1 MIRRAAPGLGLLLA
15 FSVAANGQSPP
26 ESVYAPPELPRAD
39 QGVNEGAVHFG
50 LGLSYFT
57 DYVYRGVEVFE
68 VPAHEDSL
76 NLQIDTKLSFDLGKL
91 PHPYVAVFANIAD
104 SDPISNFQE
113 IRPTVGFDWTIKPLV
128 ISAGY
133 TTYLYPERDQRQT
146 SEVFVGLALDEKTLY
161 HGEPI
166 PVPYVM
172 AAYDFDLY
180 NGVYVEAGLKYRYA
194 FDEIG
199 LTLTGSASV
208 AYVAGYAATI
218 DGDNGGLEPGFFT
231 SGDKPRENINGLQH
245 YQLGLTA
252 EYSLNKLFNVSTRY
266 GDFALRGGIYY
277 TDGIDNA
284 PAATTQLW
292 GGAGIILSY

>member
-1 MIRRAAPGLGLLLA
+1 MMRRAAPGIALVLALGVRS
-15 FSVAANGQSPP
+15 FGQAAP
-26 ESVYAPPELPRAD
+26 ESVYAPPELPRPD

-104 SDPISNFQE
+104 SDPLSNFQE

-128 ISAGY
+128 ISGGY

-146 SEVFVGLALDEKTLY
+146 SEVFMGLALDEKTLY
-161 HGEPI
+161 HGDPI
-166 PVPYVM
+166 PVPYIM

-180 NGVYVEAGLKYRYA
+180 NGVYVEAGLRYRYA

-208 AYVAGYAATI
+208 AYVAGYTAYI
-218 DGDNGGLEPGFFT
+218 DGDNGSIEPGFFT
-231 SGDKPRENINGLQH
+231 SGDTARKNINGLQH
-245 YQLGLTA
+245 YQVGLTA

-266 GDFALRGGIYY
+266 GDFALRGSVYY
-277 TDGIDNA
+277 TDGIDDA
-284 PAATTQLW
+284 PAATTQIW
-292 GGAGIILSY
+292 GGAGIVLSY

>member
-1 MIRRAAPGLGLLLA
+1 MIRRAVTAVALA
-15 FSVAANGQSPP
+15 LTVGARSFAQSSP

-50 LGLSYFT
+50 LGVSYFT

-68 VPAHEDSL
+68 VPSHEDSP

-91 PHPYVAVFANIAD
+91 PHPYVSVFANVAN

-113 IRPTVGFDWTIKPLV
+113 IRPSVGMDWTIKPLV

-133 TTYLYPERDQRQT
+133 TTYLYPERDERQT
-146 SEVFVGLALDEKTLY
+146 SEVFAGVALDDKTLY

-166 PVPYVM
+166 PAPYIM

-180 NGVYVEAGLKYRYA
+180 NGMYLEAGLRYRYA
-194 FDEIG
+194 FEETG
-199 LTLTGSASV
+199 LTLTASASV
-208 AYVAGYAATI
+208 AYVAGYTAQI
-218 DGDNGGLEPGFFT
+218 DAGNGVLEPGFFT
-231 SGDKPRENINGLQH
+231 SGDVARKNINGLQH
-245 YQLGLTA
+245 YQLGLVA

-266 GDFALRGGIYY
+266 GDFAVRGSVYY
-277 TDGIDNA
+277 TDGIDDA
-284 PAATTQLW
+284 PAATTQIW
-292 GGAGIILSY
+292 SGIGIVLSY